1 MDMKLSATSI
11 SAIVGIVTACLSAPA
26 CAALVSRSVNEARPS
41 ASSLI
46 ASAKTKIEQRNLKEA
61 LADLMKAGDIE
72 PTNVGLQ
79 RCTAVVVIAIDD
91 EAEGRQGQLGPYCS
105 GQLK

>member
-1 MDMKLSATSI
+1 MKRSATSI
-11 SAIVGIVTACLSAPA
+11 AAIVGVVAVSLSAPA
-26 CAALVSRSVNEARPS
+26 CAAFVTRSVTETRPS

-61 LADLMKAGDIE
+61 LADLMKAGDLE
-72 PTNVGLQ
+72 PTNVSLQ
-79 RCTAVVVIAIDD
+79 RCTAVVILAIDD
-91 EAEGRQGQLGPYCS
+91 EIEGRRGQLGPYCS